1 VCSFIL
7 PYNTNLG
14 PNALQALCII
24 TSAYF
29 LYLSVCIESNKTKKN
44 FDNVFNYINSRE
56 KTSLFYVS
64 LGGLLLGLSI
74 FAHPTSIIVI
84 PGFVAYVFFSF
95 RCTGKK
101 NSLILFLAALG
112 IMISFAGFVNYWRF
126 GSFTEFGYGYQQAL
140 SMHDGWKGLVGL
152 VTSPGVGII
161 FYFPIVILLPLALK
175 FFYGEN
181 KGIFYLTVFIIL
193 VHWLFFGTLH
203 RFDSS
208 TEWWGLG
215 WGPRYLLPVL
225 PFIAIVSGALLLH
238 IENRLIVKISM
249 IILCILGFS
258 VNFFGILV
266 WYQYIFGYG
275 WSSEALW
282 KYDVTFAQTHVGS
295 YDVMT

>member
-1 VCSFIL
+1 
-7 PYNTNLG
+7 
-14 PNALQALCII
+14 
-24 TSAYF
+24 
-29 LYLSVCIESNKTKKN
+29 
-44 FDNVFNYINSRE
+44 
-56 KTSLFYVS
+56 
-64 LGGLLLGLSI
+64 
-74 FAHPTSIIVI
+74 
-84 PGFVAYVFFSF
+84 
-95 RCTGKK
+95 
-101 NSLILFLAALG
+101 
-112 IMISFAGFVNYWRF
+112 MISFAGFVNYWRF

-175 FFYGEN
+175 IFYGEN

-203 RFDSS
+203 HFDSS

-295 YDVMT
+295 YDVMTWNPYYSPIILSLKVLTSDFVSKIPAEFTGNGLAPCSYDLYIFCKFGIMPVLLLCGVIAILALLILMKITEFNPKVLIPYLKK